1 MSDTYSVD
9 DLRYL
14 MSRLR
19 DSQTGCP
26 WDIKQTYQTIA
37 PHTVEEVYEVVDAI
51 ERGDIEHLSEELGD
65 LLFQIIFY
73 SQLGAEDTAFD
84 WDTIVSGITKK
95 LIRRH
100 PHVFPDGT
108 LQSVRSP
115 DLVFDVK
122 AINKQWEATK
132 NQERASKGEDG
143 ILADIPLVM
152 PALDRAQKLQ
162 KRAASVGFDWTD
174 SKDVLAKV
182 KEEITELEVEI
193 ARGDKVAMEDEM
205 GDILFSCVNLA
216 RHLSV
221 DPEKAMR
228 FANRKFKRRFEAME
242 NLAAGER
249 LSSMSG
255 DYLESLWCAVK
266 ASE

>member
-1 MSDTYSVD
+1 M
-9 DLRYL
+9 
-14 MSRLR
+14 
-19 DSQTGCP
+19 
-26 WDIKQTYQTIA
+26 
-37 PHTVEEVYEVVDAI
+37 
-51 ERGDIEHLSEELGD
+51 
-65 LLFQIIFY
+65 
-73 SQLGAEDTAFD
+73 
-84 WDTIVSGITKK
+84 
-95 LIRRH
+95 
-100 PHVFPDGT
+100 
-108 LQSVRSP
+108 
-115 DLVFDVK
+115 
-122 AINKQWEATK
+122 
-132 NQERASKGEDG
+132 
-143 ILADIPLVM
+143 
-152 PALDRAQKLQ
+152 
-162 KRAASVGFDWTD
+162 
-174 SKDVLAKV
+174 LAKV

>member
-1 MSDTYSVD
+1 
-9 DLRYL
+9 
-14 MSRLR
+14 
-19 DSQTGCP
+19 
-26 WDIKQTYQTIA
+26 
-37 PHTVEEVYEVVDAI
+37 
-51 ERGDIEHLSEELGD
+51 
-65 LLFQIIFY
+65 
-73 SQLGAEDTAFD
+73 
-84 WDTIVSGITKK
+84 
-95 LIRRH
+95 
-100 PHVFPDGT
+100 
-108 LQSVRSP
+108 
-115 DLVFDVK
+115 VFDVK
-122 AINKQWEATK
+122 AINKQWEAIK
-132 NQERASKGEDG
+132 NQERASKGEDS

-174 SKDVLAKV
+174 PKDVLAKV

-249 LSSMSG
+249 LSSMSA

>member
-1 MSDTYSVD
+1 MQ
-9 DLRYL
+9 
-14 MSRLR
+14 RLR
-19 DSQTGCP
+19 DPETGCP

-73 SQLGAEDTAFD
+73 SQLGAEDTVFD
-84 WDTIVSGITKK
+84 WDIIVSGITEK

-174 SKDVLAKV
+174 PKDVLAKV
-182 KEEITELEVEI
+182 KEEIAELEVEI

-242 NLAAGER
+242 SLAAGER